1 MSKKPTDVSKP
12 KPSTPSSEQT
22 RLALIRA
29 GLKLFGEKGFAG
41 TSTRELAGMAR
52 ANIGSIA
59 YHFGGKEGL
68 RKACAEFIVDTAQ
81 RLAKKALAPACSAPD
96 QDMLAADRL
105 HFALEEIISFMVA
118 DPEASDI
125 VQFILREV
133 AHPTAAL
140 DTIYNGFFEPT
151 HRKLCL
157 LWAEATGEDAESE
170 AVKITVFTLI
180 GQILYFRIGRPA
192 VMRRLGWNEI
202 GARET
207 AQVTSIVQS
216 NLAAILSSRKGRSS

>member
-1 MSKKPTDVSKP
+1 MSKKPTAVSKP

-29 GLKLFGEKGFAG
+29 GLKLFGERGFAG
-41 TSTRELAGMAR
+41 TSTRELAGMAG

-68 RKACAEFIVDTAQ
+68 RMACAEFIVDTAQ
-81 RLAKKALAPACSAPD
+81 RLAKKALQPAQAVPD
-96 QDMLAADRL
+96 RDMPAADRL
-105 HFALEEIISFMVA
+105 HFALEEIVSFIVA
-118 DPEASDI
+118 NPEASDI
-125 VQFILREV
+125 VQFVLREV

-151 HRKLCL
+151 HKRLCL
-157 LWAEATGEDAESE
+157 LWAEATGEDAGSE

-180 GQILYFRIGRPA
+180 GQILYFRIARPA
-192 VMRRLGWNEI
+192 VMRRLGWKEI
-202 GARET
+202 GARE
-207 AQVTSIVQS
+207 AARVTSVVQS
-216 NLAAILSSRKGRSS
+216 NLAAILGARKGQRS

>member
-1 MSKKPTDVSKP
+1 MSKQPAGASKP
-12 KPSTPSSEQT
+12 KPPTPSSEQT

-29 GLKLFGEKGFAG
+29 GLRLFGEKGFAG
-41 TSTRELAGMAR
+41 TSTRELAAMAG

-68 RKACAEFIVDTAQ
+68 RMACAEFIVDTAQ
-81 RLAKKALAPACSAPD
+81 RLAKKALAPVRAAPD
-96 QDMLAADRL
+96 QDMPAADRL
-105 HFALEEIISFMVA
+105 HFALEEIVSFMVA
-118 DPEASDI
+118 NPEASDI

-151 HRKLCL
+151 HKRLCL
-157 LWAEATGEDAESE
+157 LWAEATGEEAESE

-192 VMRRLGWNEI
+192 VTRRLGWDGI
-202 GARET
+202 GARE
-207 AQVTSIVQS
+207 AARVTSVVQS
-216 NLAAILSSRKGRSS
+216 NLAAILGARKGRKS